1 MARRQ
6 PISKLRGRR
15 SFSRRAGQKAPRSVT
30 LIVCEGETEQ
40 EYFEAARIHY
50 QLSATEVI
58 VAENTVGSAPKS
70 VVQCAEKKCAERGGY
85 DKVFCVMDRDG
96 HESFDQA
103 RATINALAGRKRKP
117 LPIEESVS
125 IPCFEVWVLLH
136 FERADPPFN
145 RCIDVIERIRN
156 QHMPNYEKANRA
168 VIQQLMQRIDDAV
181 SNAQWLEARA
191 TANNHNPFTSVH
203 KVVQHF
209 IDVAGQEVM

>member
-6 PISKLRGRR
+6 SISTLRGRR
-15 SFSRRAGQKAPRSVT
+15 SFSRRAGQKVPRSVT

-40 EYFEAARIHY
+40 EYFEAVRVRY
-50 QLSATEVI
+50 GLSTAEVV

-103 RATINALAGRKRKP
+103 RATIKTLAGRKRKP
-117 LPIEESVS
+117 LPIEEAVS

-145 RCIDVIERIRN
+145 RCIDVIERIRS
-156 QHMPNYEKANRA
+156 QHLPDYKKADRA

-181 SNAQWLEARA
+181 SNARWLETRA
-191 TANNHNPFTSVH
+191 AHNNHNPFTSLH

-209 IDVAGQEVM
+209 IGVAGQAPV